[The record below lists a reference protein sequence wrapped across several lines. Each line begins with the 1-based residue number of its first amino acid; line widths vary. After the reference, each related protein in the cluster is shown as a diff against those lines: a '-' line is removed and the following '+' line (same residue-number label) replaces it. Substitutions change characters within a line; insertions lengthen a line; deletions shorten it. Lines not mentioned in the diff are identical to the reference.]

1 MDDIPMRIQWYP
13 GHMTK
18 ARRMIAENIK
28 LVDIVCEII
37 DARIPISSR
46 NPALDDILGN
56 KPRLIVFNRSDLAD
70 PDITGLWKEKF
81 KETAIPILETDA
93 KSGKG
98 IGGFSVAIRQVMKE
112 KLAIYAAKGQAS
124 RPLRAMVVGIPNVG
138 KSTFINKVAKR
149 RAALA
154 SDRPGVTRGKQW
166 ISVDKSLELLDTPG
180 LLWPKLEGPET
191 GVNLAFTGAVRD
203 EILDTEELAAH
214 LISRLSRDY
223 PRLLAERY
231 KLQLPEVATGYE
243 LLEMA
248 ARKRGFLIS
257 GGEVDTLRMSVILLD
272 EFRGGK
278 IGRISLE
285 RPGDDNI

>member
-1 MDDIPMRIQWYP
+1 MNDLPMNIQWYP
-13 GHMTK
+13 GHMAK
-18 ARRMIAENIK
+18 ARRMMSENVR

-37 DARIPISSR
+37 DARIPVSSS
-46 NPALDDILGN
+46 NPEITKIIGV
-56 KPRLIVFNRSDLAD
+56 KPRLLIMNRVDLAD
-70 PDITGLWKEKF
+70 SGVTKQWRAHF
-81 KETAIPILETDA
+81 KNKSVPVLETDS

-98 IGGFSVAIRQVMKE
+98 ISGFSAAVREVMKE
-112 KLAIYAAKGQAS
+112 KLQKNAAKGMSSKA
-124 RPLRAMVVGIPNVG
+124 LRAMVVGIPNVG

-149 RAALA
+149 KAAVA

-166 ISVDKSLELLDTPG
+166 IAVDKSLELLDTPG

-191 GVNLAFTGAVRD
+191 GVNLAFTGAVKD
-203 EILDTEELAAH
+203 DIIDIQELAAR
-214 LISRLSRDY
+214 LMQRLSREY

-231 KLQLPEVATGYE
+231 KLEIPESATGYE

-248 ARKRGFLIS
+248 AGKRGFLIS
-257 GGEVDTLRMSVILLD
+257 GGQVDTLRMSAILLD

-285 RPGDDNI
+285 KPGDFDA